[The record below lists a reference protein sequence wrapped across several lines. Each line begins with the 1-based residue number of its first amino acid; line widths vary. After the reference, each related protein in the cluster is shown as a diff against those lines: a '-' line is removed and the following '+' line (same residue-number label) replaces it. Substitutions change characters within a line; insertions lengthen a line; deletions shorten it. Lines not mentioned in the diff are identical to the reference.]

1 MNATILFVDDEKA
14 VLDGIKRRLS
24 NTPYALIFS
33 QSGTEAM
40 EILKTVKV
48 DVIVADLV
56 MPGISGLQ
64 LLEEVAEAYPLTVR
78 IILSGFT
85 EVPSILNALNSNLIF
100 RFLTK
105 PWRIDD
111 DGINVLHDAVRQSE
125 MNRSAENKA
134 FQVPLEIL
142 LKLFNEHNIQY
153 IVGNQAGV
161 VEFSSIE
168 KLMGKTVTY
177 SDKSRKL
184 IVTETDG
191 TSYGTEVSEMFTSI
205 TGQTAY
211 VTY

>member
-24 NTPYALIFS
+24 GTPYSLLFANSGKEAL
-33 QSGTEAM
+33 G
-40 EILKTVKV
+40 ILETVKV

-64 LLEEVAEAYPLTVR
+64 LLEEVAASYPLTVR

-111 DGINVLHDAVRQSE
+111 DGLNVLKEAVKQAE

-142 LKLFNEHNIQY
+142 LKLFDQHNVQY
-153 IVGNQAGV
+153 VVGNQAGV

-168 KLMGKTVTY
+168 NMMGKTVIY
-177 SDKSRKL
+177 SDSSHKL
-184 IVTETDG
+184 TVSGADGLSQGSEVTEIF
-191 TSYGTEVSEMFTSI
+191 SSL